1 VKCDSI
7 QCGHKVIITCDVLK
21 KSLIIEAYDDAYGYY
36 FVVYVDNEL
45 CDEGKSKLIYE
56 LAARGDYEK
65 ILTLICDD

>member
-1 VKCDSI
+1 
-7 QCGHKVIITCDVLK
+7 LK

-45 CDEGKSKLIYE
+45 CDEGRSKLIYE
-56 LAARGDYEK
+56 LAEKGDYEK